1 MFYLDFFSKSPQ
13 MFIFKKESN
22 KTSFGGFLF
31 IIYIII
37 MLGITAIYTINF
49 IINDKYKI
57 EYSLI
62 KNTKDNGNFLNTF
75 EELNPTLNFSFD
87 LETIKKGESGFYVDG
102 LDNEKFKILDENTG
116 KEIEIGD
123 FIQNKVSKFHITL
136 IYKCEDEKCIIPEE
150 EKGYFGLFTIKYNGF
165 ELDHQSNSIPLNK
178 DSNKTFEEIIPFSFD
193 QFSMNIFKWEVI
205 IYKEERGILKMFD
218 NIFNIKS
225 DYISGYLKD
234 SFTIPADNSI
244 YMNYSEKNIKVIS
257 SIMIE
262 NRHSEYTEYKRQKV
276 SVLSLLANI
285 GALFS
290 TIYACFIFF
299 FKYYSTNYD
308 NYNIMK
314 NILNNNKIIKSNK
327 SIELGKFPNN
337 SLNDFNSDNKNIINE
352 PLISDIGKGKDMVI
366 NDNEGDK
373 ENKLEYGNN
382 ENGEPETLEKLS
394 FIHFLLNNIGFL
406 KKIKGK
412 ETLTICRDIYSK
424 YTSIELLLYN
434 QIMFEN
440 LLKDY
445 KWNDPNYN
453 NIGKN
458 EFIIKLKKKNDIKI
472 E

>member
-1 MFYLDFFSKSPQ
+1 
-13 MFIFKKESN
+13 
-22 KTSFGGFLF
+22 
-31 IIYIII
+31 

-165 ELDHQSNSIPLNK
+165 ELDHQSNSIPLNI

-244 YMNYSEKNIKVIS
+244 YMNYAEK
-257 SIMIE
+257 
-262 NRHSEYTEYKRQKV
+262 
-276 SVLSLLANI
+276 
-285 GALFS
+285 
-290 TIYACFIFF
+290 C
-299 FKYYSTNYD
+299 
-308 NYNIMK
+308 
-314 NILNNNKIIKSNK
+314 
-327 SIELGKFPNN
+327 
-337 SLNDFNSDNKNIINE
+337 
-352 PLISDIGKGKDMVI
+352 
-366 NDNEGDK
+366 
-373 ENKLEYGNN
+373 
-382 ENGEPETLEKLS
+382 
-394 FIHFLLNNIGFL
+394 
-406 KKIKGK
+406 
-412 ETLTICRDIYSK
+412 
-424 YTSIELLLYN
+424 
-434 QIMFEN
+434 
-440 LLKDY
+440 
-445 KWNDPNYN
+445 
-453 NIGKN
+453 
-458 EFIIKLKKKNDIKI
+458 
-472 E
+472 